1 MKNSLFLLLIAV
13 LTMVGCKKANTNN
26 ELKPFDVQQEFTD
39 NAFTFFTGAKVIM
52 SGDSANANAMTIGW
66 GALGNYTGYD
76 CPIVTVFVAPA
87 RYTHGYLEQYP
98 RFTLMEFDN
107 PDIPRYLGTHSGR
120 DGDKTEAL
128 GLHIAYTENGTPYY
142 VEAKT
147 VIECEIM
154 TVFHQTADDFRSQHM
169 SSFYENF
176 SAGIH
181 TVYFGKVIGAWTR

>member
-1 MKNSLFLLLIAV
+1 MKKSLFLLLIAV
-13 LTMVGCKKANTNN
+13 LTMVGCKKADTNN

-52 SGDSANANAMTIGW
+52 SGDSSNANAMTIGW

-87 RYTHGYLEQYP
+87 RYTHEYLEQYP
-98 RFTLMEFDN
+98 RFTLMEFDS
-107 PDIPRYLGTHSGR
+107 PDIPRDLGTHSGR

-181 TVYFGKVIGAWTR
+181 TAYFGKVIGAWKR

>member
-1 MKNSLFLLLIAV
+1 MKKYLCLLLVAAM
-13 LTMVGCKKANTNN
+13 TMVGCQKANTNN

-87 RYTHGYLEQYP
+87 RYTHEYLEKYP
-98 RFTLMEFDN
+98 RFTLMEFDD
-107 PDIPRYLGTHSGR
+107 PDIPHYLGTHSGR

-142 VEAKT
+142 AEAKA

-169 SSFYENF
+169 HDFYENF
-176 SAGIH
+176 GAGIH
-181 TVYFGKVIGAWTR
+181 TAYFGKVVGAWKR

>member
-1 MKNSLFLLLIAV
+1 MNKYLLTLLVAAM
-13 LTMVGCKKANTNN
+13 TMVGCKKADTNN

-52 SGDSANANAMTIGW
+52 SGDSAKANAMTLGW

-76 CPIVTVFVAPA
+76 CPIVTVFVAPS
-87 RYTHGYLEQYP
+87 RYTHEFLETYP
-98 RFTLMEFDN
+98 RFTLMEFDDPN
-107 PDIPRYLGTHSGR
+107 IPRYLGTHSGR

-128 GLHIAYTENGTPYY
+128 GLHVAYTEKGTPYY
-142 VEAKT
+142 TEAKM

-154 TVFHQTADDFRSQHM
+154 TVFHQTADDFRAEHM
-169 SSFYENF
+169 SSFYEHF

-181 TVYFGKVIGAWTR
+181 TVYFGKVVGAWKR

>member
-1 MKNSLFLLLIAV
+1 MKNSLFMLLVAAM
-13 LTMVGCKKANTNN
+13 TMVGCKKADTNT

-39 NAFTFFTGAKVIM
+39 NAFTFFAGAKVIM
-52 SGDSANANAMTIGW
+52 SGDSTNANAMTIGW

-76 CPIVTVFVAPA
+76 CPVVTIFVAPA
-87 RYTHGYLEQYP
+87 HYTHEYLEQYP
-98 RFTLMEFDN
+98 GFTLMEFDD
-107 PDIPRYLGTHSGR
+107 PEIPRYLGTHSGR

-142 VEAKT
+142 AETKT

-154 TVFHQTADDFRSQHM
+154 TVFRQTADDFRAQHM
-169 SSFYENF
+169 HDFYENF

-181 TVYFGKVIGAWTR
+181 TAYLGKVIGAWKR

>member
-1 MKNSLFLLLIAV
+1 MKKSLFLLLIAV
-13 LTMVGCKKANTNN
+13 LTMVGCKKADTNN

-52 SGDSANANAMTIGW
+52 SGDSAKANAMTIGW
-66 GALGNYTGYD
+66 GELGNYTGYE

-87 RYTHGYLEQYP
+87 RYTHEYLEQYP
-98 RFTLMEFDN
+98 RFTLMEFDSL
-107 PDIPRYLGTHSGR
+107 DIPRYLGTHSGR

-181 TVYFGKVIGAWTR
+181 TAYFGKVIGAWKR